1 MKTKLALGVCLSLAT
16 LGLAANGNEES
27 VDWQMMTRIR
37 DEGFTNSKVMQTL
50 SQLTDVNGPRLT
62 GSPGAKNANEWTRK
76 QLEDWGL
83 VNAHLGAGGPLGGGW
98 SYPRAW
104 VHLPQRGAPPL
115 TAYPRAGTP
124 GRDGRV
130 KARVVKAKLEN
141 DAALEK
147 WKAKLRGAIV
157 MRGEPR
163 ELKP

>member
-83 VNAHLGAGGPLGGGW
+83 VNAHLEAWGPFGRGW
-98 SYPRAW
+98 SYSRAS
-104 VHLPQRGAPPL
+104 VHLTQPVATTL
-115 TAYPRAGTP
+115 IAYPKAWTP
-124 GRDGRV
+124 GTDGPV
-130 KARVVKAKLEN
+130 KAPGVKA
-141 DAALEK
+141 
-147 WKAKLRGAIV
+147 
-157 MRGEPR
+157 
-163 ELKP
+163 